1 MADIKIRTFDNTEI
15 LTINHN
21 QWESL
26 CMSGS
31 CDVDGVIM
39 NEGER
44 EYHIQISGKD
54 YTWYQPKAEDT
65 DSLIVQLRTEYAD
78 SGSVVIAQ
86 IME

>member
-44 EYHIQISGKD
+44 E
-54 YTWYQPKAEDT
+54 
-65 DSLIVQLRTEYAD
+65 
-78 SGSVVIAQ
+78 
-86 IME
+86 